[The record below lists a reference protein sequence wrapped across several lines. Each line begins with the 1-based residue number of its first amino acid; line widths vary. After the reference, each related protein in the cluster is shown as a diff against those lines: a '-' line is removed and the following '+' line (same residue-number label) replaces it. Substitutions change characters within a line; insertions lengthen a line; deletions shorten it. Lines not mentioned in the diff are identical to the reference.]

1 MVCLIVSELE
11 FSLVFLGDID
21 DLVKL
26 IVRLAHEIIGAEGSS
41 EEVDDGGR
49 CKEEVYRFRPSV
61 SHFVQLRS
69 HASRESDGSEPH
81 EIE

>member
-41 EEVDDGGR
+41 EEVDDGG
-49 CKEEVYRFRPSV
+49 
-61 SHFVQLRS
+61 
-69 HASRESDGSEPH
+69 
-81 EIE
+81 